1 MAASAYFDQVQK
13 LYIAYFGRPADPT
26 GLNYWAAN
34 IDTSGG
40 NFDAAI
46 NGFAAST
53 ESQALYAAGTTAQL
67 ITSIYTALFNRLPE
81 ATGLAY
87 WVAQIDSN
95 TITGPR
101 AAYQIMMSAG
111 PGDATAIANKVAAA
125 NSFTANIDTSAEL
138 AGYSGASSAAIARAW
153 LAKVD
158 ATPYSIANLASDT
171 TKGVADATGVQ
182 PSVPTTPAGPSFT
195 ATKDG
200 SDVVTLTN
208 AGIGTIGVSVTE
220 VGGVYTFTNNGTYAG
235 SATVSGPISKIVLS
249 PSNASLTISS
259 SLADG
264 IIFSNGTIRL
274 SDTTA
279 VSATLL
285 TRLEQTSP
293 ALIDATRITGI
304 TAATD
309 AQALGLLVTNNGN
322 SGNKIWT
329 APDVAVTLTSG
340 SSLGTTLKS
349 IDDATTGLVDG
360 TSLGMINS
368 ATVAQAKQLLVT
380 GNGTAF
386 THSATVGVAL
396 TDLSANAADLNQ
408 INASTTGLIATE
420 LTSISG
426 TASDVKLAL
435 EAITTGTQMS
445 ASSLNAVTLTTAI
458 RATDL
463 SSVMFS
469 NHTTLTLAN
478 VAINTITT
486 VDATIGS
493 GKTLTIDGSG
503 LTGGNSLSFNGTAE
517 TNGSFVIKGGAG
529 ADTIIGGK
537 GADTLTGG
545 GGINVLGIGT
555 GGSLI
560 GGGGGTNIDKVT
572 DFNAGGADTLAFEG
586 FSILLAADNSAIVAG
601 SGAGSNVQQSAGG
614 KITFDAADN
623 TLALKVAAIQAD
635 TQLKIAKATA
645 FFEDSG
651 NTYVYNAGAT
661 TASSDDELVEL
672 AGVINLSAITN
683 TSFNYITMS

>member
-34 IDTSGG
+34 IDASGG

-67 ITSIYTALFNRLPE
+67 VSSIYTALFNRLPE
-81 ATGLAY
+81 AAGLAY
-87 WVAQIDSN
+87 WTSLIDAGA
-95 TITGPR
+95 TTGAR
-101 AAYQIMMSAG
+101 AAYQILNSAG
-111 PGDATAIANKVAAA
+111 PGDAAAIANKVAAA
-125 NSFTANIDTSAEL
+125 NSFTANIDTSPEL

-158 ATPYSIANLASDT
+158 ATPYSIANLTSDT

-195 ATKDG
+195 ATKD
-200 SDVVTLTN
+200 SSNVVTLTN
-208 AGIGTIGVSVTE
+208 AGIGSIGVSVTE
-220 VGGVYTFTNNGTYAG
+220 VGGVYTFTNSGTYAG

-264 IIFSNGTIRL
+264 IIFPNGTIRL

-285 TRLEQTSP
+285 TKLELDST
-293 ALIDATRITGI
+293 ALLDATRIPGI
-304 TAATD
+304 TEATV
-309 AQALGLLVTNNGN
+309 AEALGLLVTNNGN

-329 APDVAVTLTSG
+329 AGNVTVELS
-340 SSLGTTLKS
+340 
-349 IDDATTGLVDG
+349 DP
-360 TSLGMINS
+360 S
-368 ATVAQAKQLLVT
+368 A
-380 GNGTAF
+380 
-386 THSATVGVAL
+386 SA
-396 TDLSANAADLNQ
+396 SDLNA
-408 INASTTGLIATE
+408 INAKTTGLITAAS

-426 TASDVKLAL
+426 TAANVKTSL
-435 EAITTGTQMS
+435 EAITSGTALS
-445 ASSLNAVTLTTAI
+445 AAGLTSVTLTDAI
-458 RATDL
+458 TFNALNSVVFANNATI
-463 SSVMFS
+463 
-469 NHTTLTLAN
+469 TLAN
-478 VAINTITT
+478 VAGNSLIMG
-486 VDATIGS
+486 DATIGS

-503 LTGGNSLSFNGTAE
+503 LTGGNSLNFRGLAE
-517 TNGSFVIKGGAG
+517 TNGSFFIKGGAG

-537 GADTLTGG
+537 GADTLAGG
-545 GGINVLGIGT
+545 GGIDFFGIGI

-560 GGGGGTNIDKVT
+560 GSGAGTNIDRVT

-601 SGAGSNVQQSAGG
+601 SGVGSNVQQSAGG

-623 TLALKVAAIQAD
+623 TLALKIAAIQAD
-635 TQLKIAKATA
+635 TQLNTVKATA

-651 NTYVYNAGAT
+651 NTYVYFAGAT
-661 TASSDDELVEL
+661 TASSDDQLVEL
-672 AGVINLSAITN
+672 TGVINLSTITI
-683 TSFNYITMS
+683 TLSDYITMS

>member
-34 IDTSGG
+34 IDASGG

-67 ITSIYTALFNRLPE
+67 VTSIYTALFNRLPE
-81 ATGLAY
+81 AAGLAY
-87 WVAQIDSN
+87 WTSLIDAGA
-95 TITGPR
+95 TTGAR
-101 AAYQIMMSAG
+101 AAYQILNSAG
-111 PGDATAIANKVAAA
+111 PGDAAAIANKVTAA
-125 NSFTANIDTSAEL
+125 NSFTSNIDTSAEL

-171 TKGVADATGVQ
+171 TKGVADATGIQ
-182 PSVPTTPAGPSFT
+182 ISAPTPTAPSFT
-195 ATKDG
+195 ATKDSSG
-200 SDVVTLTN
+200 VVTFTN
-208 AGIGTIGVSVTE
+208 SGLGVSVVET
-220 VGGVYTFTNNGTYAG
+220 GGVYTFTSDGTYAG
-235 SATVSGPISKIVLS
+235 SANVTGPVSGIVLT
-249 PSNASLTISS
+249 PSNATLTIAA
-259 SLADG
+259 SLAD
-264 IIFSNGTIRL
+264 TITLPYANIKL
-274 SDTTA
+274 SDTA
-279 VSATLL
+279 PLSASLLLSIESKSTLL
-285 TRLEQTSP
+285 VM
-293 ALIDATRITGI
+293 ATNVSGV
-304 TAATD
+304 TAATVD
-309 AQALGLLVTNNGN
+309 QAHKLLVTNNGN
-322 SGNKIWT
+322 TGDKIWT
-329 APDVAVTLTSG
+329 AGNVTVELS
-340 SSLGTTLKS
+340 
-349 IDDATTGLVDG
+349 DA
-360 TSLGMINS
+360 S
-368 ATVAQAKQLLVT
+368 A
-380 GNGTAF
+380 
-386 THSATVGVAL
+386 SA
-396 TDLSANAADLNQ
+396 SDLNA
-408 INASTTGLIATE
+408 INTKTTGLITAAS

-426 TASDVKLAL
+426 TAANVKTSL
-435 EAITTGTQMS
+435 EAITSGTSLS
-445 ASSLNAVTLTTAI
+445 AASLASVTLTDAVTDSALNNVVFANN
-458 RATDL
+458 ATI
-463 SSVMFS
+463 
-469 NHTTLTLAN
+469 TLAN
-478 VAINTITT
+478 VAGNTITT

-503 LTGGNSLSFNGTAE
+503 LTGSNSLTFRGMAE
-517 TNGSFVIKGGAG
+517 TNGSFIIKGGAG
-529 ADTIIGGK
+529 ADTIVGGN

-545 GGINVLGIGT
+545 GGINFLGIGI

-572 DFNAGGADTLAFEG
+572 DFNAGGADTLAFQNT
-586 FSILLAADNSAIVAG
+586 SILLATDNNAIVAR

-672 AGVINLSAITN
+672 AGVINLSTITI